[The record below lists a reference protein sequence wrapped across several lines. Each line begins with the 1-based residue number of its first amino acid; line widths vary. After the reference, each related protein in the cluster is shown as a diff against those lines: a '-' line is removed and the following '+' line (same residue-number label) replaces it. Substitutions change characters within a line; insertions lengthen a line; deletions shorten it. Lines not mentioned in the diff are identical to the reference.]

1 MKINQI
7 KRALIT
13 YIIAEELIMYEDIKG
28 NFSQQEEKRYREKVK
43 KFREYSKKT
52 WNKDEYQYFNEL
64 MKEKKNL
71 LKINCSIL
79 GEKPNG
85 ELEYENKSVLL
96 PAKYIEDTL
105 GYTIKA
111 EYIPKLKK
119 LLIKS
124 NFDGALIINLDP
136 DDKLENII
144 ITNIVFISNIRREN

>member
-43 KFREYSKKT
+43 KFREYSKKS
-52 WNKDEYQYFNEL
+52 WNKEMYLDFNEL

-85 ELEYENKSVLL
+85 ELEYENKEMLL

-119 LLIKS
+119 FLIKS
-124 NFDGALIINLDP
+124 NFDGALIMNVDP
-136 DDKLENII
+136 DDKLENIV

>member
-1 MKINQI
+1 M
-7 KRALIT
+7 
-13 YIIAEELIMYEDIKG
+13 
-28 NFSQQEEKRYREKVK
+28 
-43 KFREYSKKT
+43 
-52 WNKDEYQYFNEL
+52 
-64 MKEKKNL
+64 
-71 LKINCSIL
+71 
-79 GEKPNG
+79 
-85 ELEYENKSVLL
+85 LL